1 MPGTVLGSESQNTTT
16 DKAKK
21 LKSLSRWYSHPS
33 GGARPQGET
42 MSVVLEG
49 AGEVTWMKGQHVD
62 EGTGRLLEKTGAGRE
77 STAEVTFEE

>member
-1 MPGTVLGSESQNTTT
+1 
-16 DKAKK
+16 
-21 LKSLSRWYSHPS
+21 
-33 GGARPQGET
+33 